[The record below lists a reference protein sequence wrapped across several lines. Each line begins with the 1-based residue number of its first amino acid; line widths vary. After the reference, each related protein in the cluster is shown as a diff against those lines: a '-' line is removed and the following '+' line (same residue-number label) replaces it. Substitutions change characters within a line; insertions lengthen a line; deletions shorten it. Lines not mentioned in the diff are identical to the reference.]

1 MLETLKGNH
10 SVFFLRTL
18 TTGRYRLS
26 FNDRRLVTPVSKQS
40 VQFAI
45 GGMVRFYLYIQKYY
59 IIDAILLLHHG
70 HSIELYCSIWIPYS
84 NLN

>member
-1 MLETLKGNH
+1 
-10 SVFFLRTL
+10 
-18 TTGRYRLS
+18 
-26 FNDRRLVTPVSKQS
+26 

-59 IIDAILLLHHG
+59 IIDAIHLLHHG
-70 HSIELYCSIWIPYS
+70 HSIERYCSIWIPYS